1 MARNYVRTLFTDAMR
16 QLQAADG
23 SRDAYARM
31 EGDPADPKLP
41 DELTSREE
49 EFIAA
54 RDSFYLSSVTDDG
67 WPYVQHRGGPKGFL
81 KVLEGNRIG
90 MADFRGNRQHVST
103 ANIHAEPRVSLL
115 LMDYA
120 NRRRLKII
128 ARARVVTQ
136 EEEPDIVSR
145 LMPEGYK
152 ALPERAYLYD
162 VAGWDW
168 NCPQHITRRFTEAE
182 IEELLRP
189 LVLERNRLRAQLE
202 ALKEHGSDRES

>member
-1 MARNYVRTLFTDAMR
+1 MARNYLRTLFTDAMR

-31 EGDPADPKLP
+31 EGDLDDDLQP
-41 DELTSREE
+41 DALTPNEQ

-54 RDSFYLSSVTDDG
+54 RDSFYLASVTEDG
-67 WPYVQHRGGPKGFL
+67 WPYVQHRGGPAGFL
-81 KVLEGNRIG
+81 KVLDANRIG

-103 ANIHAEPRVSLL
+103 ANIHAEPRVSLF

-128 ARARVVTQ
+128 ARASVVTREQ
-136 EEEPDIVSR
+136 EPHLVSR
-145 LMPEGYK
+145 LMPDGYK

-162 VAGWDW
+162 VVGWEW

-182 IEELLRP
+182 IEQLLQP
-189 LVLERNRLRAQLE
+189 LVAERNRLRTQLD
-202 ALKEHGSDRES
+202 ALKEQPS